1 MQLLG
6 KKALA
11 APAVIN
17 QKSVRVLEKIKS
29 GKIDVEMN
37 AVGVML
43 IITLGVVYATASY
56 VGMKTFKGCGAVNEQ
71 ERYKTLHRLL
81 SHTLAISLTIPATLL
96 IGKMFKND
104 VSAFM
109 AVFGLLGILGA
120 SVSVDITRKCD
131 NATEQEKKASI
142 GALLCFILSFL
153 VGVALVRRK

>member
-6 KKALA
+6 KTAA

-17 QKSVRVLEKIKS
+17 QKSVRVLEKIRS

-43 IITLGVVYATASY
+43 IITLGVVYAIASY

-104 VSAFM
+104 VSASWSCS
-109 AVFGLLGILGA
+109 A
-120 SVSVDITRKCD
+120 SSAFSAPPSPSISRASAKTRLNRKRRRRSVPFF
-131 NATEQEKKASI
+131 AS
-142 GALLCFILSFL
+142 F
-153 VGVALVRRK
+153 

>member
-6 KKALA
+6 KTAA

-17 QKSVRVLEKIKS
+17 QKSVRVLEKIRS

-43 IITLGVVYATASY
+43 IITLGVVYAIASY

-81 SHTLAISLTIPATLL
+81 SHTLAISLAIPATLL
-96 IGKMFKND
+96 IGKIFKND

-120 SVSVDITRKCD
+120 SVSVDITRKCE
-131 NATEQEKKASI
+131 NATEQERRRQSVPFFAS
-142 GALLCFILSFL
+142 F
-153 VGVALVRRK
+153 

>member
-6 KKALA
+6 KTAAA

-17 QKSVRVLEKIKS
+17 QKSVRLLEKIKS

-43 IITLGVVYATASY
+43 IITLGVVYAIASY

-81 SHTLAISLTIPATLL
+81 SHTLAISLAIPAP
-96 IGKMFKND
+96 FS
-104 VSAFM
+104 SA
-109 AVFGLLGILGA
+109 
-120 SVSVDITRKCD
+120 KCSR
-131 NATEQEKKASI
+131 TT
-142 GALLCFILSFL
+142 
-153 VGVALVRRK
+153 

>member
-6 KKALA
+6 KTAT

-17 QKSVRVLEKIKS
+17 QKSMRFLEKIKS

-43 IITLGVVYATASY
+43 IITLGVVYAIASY

-81 SHTLAISLTIPATLL
+81 SHTLAISLAIPAALL
-96 IGKMFKND
+96 IGKIFKND

-120 SVSVDITRKCD
+120 SVSVDITRKCE

-153 VGVALVRRK
+153 LGVALVRRK